1 MTQVK
6 YSELTVPELRKLC
19 KERGLSKYAHAKK
32 ADLIE
37 MLLKTDPPVEPTNE
51 PDWESKAKY
60 VDRVEKG
67 TIIAFNVGGNK
78 VKSAKVVKKSSK
90 EKLLKC
96 VTSYGK
102 EYIVRYED
110 VIWVKTGM
118 RWPRGVYN
126 LLKGIEENEQD
137 ASSKNAQ

>member
-1 MTQVK
+1 MEVMPMT
-6 YSELTVPELRKLC
+6 LRKLC

-32 ADLIE
+32 ADLIK
-37 MLLKTDPPVEPTNE
+37 MLLKIDPSVKLANE
-51 PDWESKAKY
+51 PDWEIKAKY

-67 TIIAFNVGGNK
+67 TVIAFNVGGNK
-78 VKSAKVVKKSSK
+78 IKSAKVMKKSSK

-102 EYIVRYED
+102 EYLVKYED
-110 VIWVKTGM
+110 VIWVKTGL

-126 LLKGIEENEQD
+126 LLKGIKEDGQD
-137 ASSKNAQ
+137 TSCKDA

>member
-1 MTQVK
+1 MTREK

-37 MLLKTDPPVEPTNE
+37 MLIKTDPPVEPSNE

-60 VDRVEKG
+60 IDRVEKG
-67 TIIAFNVGGNK
+67 TIVAFNTDDGK
-78 VKSAKVVKKSSK
+78 VKSAKVMKKSSK

-102 EYIVRYED
+102 EYLVKYED
-110 VIWVKTGM
+110 VIWVKTGL

-126 LLKGIEENEQD
+126 LLKGIKEDGQD
-137 ASSKNAQ
+137 TSCKDA